1 MGLLKPFDAPNDAN
15 PRSGEE
21 TKLRVVSQPENSDV
35 YGSSGSRPVSDE
47 KLGVYGSFDALP
59 ESYERLFR
67 EAGGKSFFFSRAW
80 FENLAETTSRPNEK
94 IHIAGLETAEH
105 DATPLAC
112 LILRSPAGQKGSIFA
127 GRRFGGHSLAGLTS
141 HPTTLFSP
149 LISESVADPNA
160 VLSRLIN
167 GIQSQ
172 SPSCSVFDLNR
183 MDAQSPLFFGLIQ
196 ALRAQGFCVR
206 PYKYCDLPY
215 ETVSGISFERYF
227 NKRAQRM
234 RSDLRRRLRKLE
246 KSHGVA
252 FRIISGTEGIDEA
265 IEAFERVNAAS
276 WRQPEPFPDFDAGFL
291 RAAAAEGVL
300 RFGMLDVDGETVAV
314 QIWIV
319 NGGLATG
326 TKLAFDERF
335 KKDHV
340 GALLMLHT
348 IAHVIDQ
355 DRVDEIDFGL
365 YANDYKRRWLSQ
377 QREIWGI
384 AAFHPRTRAGLAA
397 LLRYDAREALARILS
412 IGRRGE
418 RAAKLALA
426 KLPRIK
432 LRKR

>member
-1 MGLLKPFDAPNDAN
+1 
-15 PRSGEE
+15 
-21 TKLRVVSQPENSDV
+21 
-35 YGSSGSRPVSDE
+35 
-47 KLGVYGSFDALP
+47 
-59 ESYERLFR
+59 
-67 EAGGKSFFFSRAW
+67 
-80 FENLAETTSRPNEK
+80 
-94 IHIAGLETAEH
+94 
-105 DATPLAC
+105 
-112 LILRSPAGQKGSIFA
+112 
-127 GRRFGGHSLAGLTS
+127 
-141 HPTTLFSP
+141 
-149 LISESVADPNA
+149 
-160 VLSRLIN
+160 
-167 GIQSQ
+167 
-172 SPSCSVFDLNR
+172 
-183 MDAQSPLFFGLIQ
+183 
-196 ALRAQGFCVR
+196 
-206 PYKYCDLPY
+206 
-215 ETVSGISFERYF
+215 
-227 NKRAQRM
+227 M